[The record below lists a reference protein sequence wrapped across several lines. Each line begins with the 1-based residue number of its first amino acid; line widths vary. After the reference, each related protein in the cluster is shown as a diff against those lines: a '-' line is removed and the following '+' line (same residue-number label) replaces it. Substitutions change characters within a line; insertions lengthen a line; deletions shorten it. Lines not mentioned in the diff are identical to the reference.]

1 MPTRSLAQNLPD
13 HTLIVGG
20 GAIGLASAW
29 ALADAGARV
38 TLVDADEVGQGAV
51 WASGGMLAAGFEACF
66 ELDPDHPLAEPYAA
80 FLRSSQRL
88 WRDWAPMLQGLSPH
102 ALGYDQQ
109 GSLTPAFLAEER
121 MRLDQAEALAKRF
134 GVLAER
140 VDAQTVSQLE
150 PSLAPA
156 LGGLVFP
163 QDGQIDNRAMGAV
176 FKDAILARGG
186 TVIEQCRVRS
196 LIRTAG
202 RVQGVQLETGQELT
216 ADCVV
221 LATGAEAMD
230 GAPDLARMTPVKGQM
245 IRFDGSKLAAPRRVV
260 RALSIY
266 LAAKSGGRLIAGAS
280 SEPGETSLE
289 TDEDTI
295 ARLTR
300 AAQAAMPGLV
310 QRPVVEQWAGL
321 RPRSRDSMPIVGEG
335 ERGLYL
341 ALGAYRNGVLAAP
354 GMAALLLEAL
364 GAVPRT
370 AATDFFSPERAG
382 LRS

>member
-1 MPTRSLAQNLPD
+1 MPSRSLAQNLPD
-13 HTLIVGG
+13 HTLIIGG

-29 ALADAGARV
+29 ALANAGARV
-38 TLVDADEVGQGAV
+38 SVIDANAVGQGAV

-66 ELDPDHPLAEPYAA
+66 ELEPDHPLAEPYAA

-88 WRDWAPMLQGLSPH
+88 WREWAPMVQAQSDA

-109 GSLTPAFLAEER
+109 GSVTPAFRTSELE
-121 MRLDQAEALAKRF
+121 RLDQAEALARRF

-140 VDAQTVSQLE
+140 VDGATLAQLE

-156 LGGLVFP
+156 KGALVFP
-163 QDGQIDNRAMGAV
+163 QDGQIDNRAMGEV
-176 FKDAILARGG
+176 FKQAITARGG
-186 TVIEQCRVRS
+186 EVIEQTCVQALVRN
-196 LIRTAG
+196 AG
-202 RVQGVQLETGQELT
+202 RVTGVRLQDGTEMK

-221 LATGAEAMD
+221 IATGADQFSDMPEF
-230 GAPDLARMTPVKGQM
+230 ARMTPVKGQM
-245 IRFDGSKLAAPRRVV
+245 IRFDWPRQAAPQRVV

-289 TDEDTI
+289 TDADTI
-295 ARLTR
+295 ARLSR
-300 AAQAAMPGLV
+300 AAQAALPGLGEAV
-310 QRPVVEQWAGL
+310 VVEHWAGL
-321 RPRSRDSMPIVGEG
+321 RPRSRDSMPIVGSSEP
-335 ERGLYL
+335 GLFV

-354 GMAALLLEAL
+354 GMAMLLLEAL
-364 GAVPRT
+364 GTTPST
-370 AATDFFSPERAG
+370 AATDFFSADRLG